1 MKTGDLKHKKM
12 FTGLITHVGE
22 VSKIRASDKNDTYI
36 GIDINWNDD
45 LIIGSSVCCNGVWL
59 TVIDKKLNYFGVEL
73 SNETI
78 KRTNFQY
85 MKLNNAINLEKSLK
99 IGDELGGHNVTGHID
114 GLAKLTKII
123 QIKSSYELWFKVSE
137 EIIKYLAEKG
147 SVALNGISLT
157 INKVE
162 NNIFSVNI
170 IKHTWNNT
178 NLPYVQIGSFINLEV
193 DIISRYVSR
202 HIENYIKK

>member
-1 MKTGDLKHKKM
+1 M
-12 FTGLITHVGE
+12 FTGLITHVGK
-22 VSKIRASDKNDTYI
+22 VSKIKASDKNDTYV
-36 GIDINWNDD
+36 GIEINWKDD
-45 LIIGSSVCCNGVWL
+45 FNIGSSICCNGVCL
-59 TVIDKKLNYFGVEL
+59 TVIDKKINYFGVEL

-85 MKLNNAINLEKSLK
+85 LNLNNLINLEKSLK

-114 GLAKLTKII
+114 GLAKLSKII
-123 QIKSSYELWFKVSE
+123 QIKSSYELWFEVRE

-162 NNIFSVNI
+162 DNF
-170 IKHTWNNT
+170 
-178 NLPYVQIGSFINLEV
+178 F
-193 DIISRYVSR
+193 R
-202 HIENYIKK
+202 

>member
-1 MKTGDLKHKKM
+1 M
-12 FTGLITHVGE
+12 FTGLITHLGK
-22 VSKIRASDKNDTYI
+22 VSEIKETDKKDTYV
-36 GIDINWNDD
+36 GIDIKWKDD
-45 LIIGSSVCCNGVWL
+45 LNIGSSVCCNGVCL
-59 TVIDKKLNYFGVEL
+59 TIVYKKLNYFGVEL

-85 MKLNNAINLEKSLK
+85 LKLNSTINLEKSLK
-99 IGDELGGHNVTGHID
+99 IGDELGGHYVTGHID
-114 GLAKLTKII
+114 GLAKLSKII
-123 QIKSSYELWFKVSE
+123 QIKSSYELWFEVRD
-137 EIIKYLAEKG
+137 EITKYLAEKG

-162 NNIFSVNI
+162 DNFFSVNI

-178 NLPYVQIGSFINLEV
+178 NLYSYQVGSFINLEV

-202 HIENYIKK
+202 HIENYIKI

>member
-1 MKTGDLKHKKM
+1 
-12 FTGLITHVGE
+12 
-22 VSKIRASDKNDTYI
+22 
-36 GIDINWNDD
+36 
-45 LIIGSSVCCNGVWL
+45 
-59 TVIDKKLNYFGVEL
+59 
-73 SNETI
+73 
-78 KRTNFQY
+78 

-137 EIIKYLAEKG
+137 EITKYLAEKG

-162 NNIFSVNI
+162 NNFFSVNI

-178 NLPYVQIGSFINLEV
+178 NLPSYQLGSFVNLEV

-202 HIENYIKK
+202 HIENYIKT

>member
-1 MKTGDLKHKKM
+1 M
-12 FTGLITHVGE
+12 FTGLITHVGK
-22 VSKIRASDKNDTYI
+22 VSVIKETENNDTYV
-36 GIDINWNDD
+36 GIEIKWNDD
-45 LIIGSSVCCNGVWL
+45 LNIGSSVCCNGVCL
-59 TVIDKKLNYFGVEL
+59 TVIEKKINYFGVEL
-73 SNETI
+73 SSETI

-85 MKLNNAINLEKSLK
+85 LKLNNKINLEKSLK

-137 EIIKYLAEKG
+137 EITKYLAEKG

-162 NNIFSVNI
+162 NNFFSVNI
-170 IKHTWNNT
+170 IQHTWNNT
-178 NLPYVQIGSFINLEV
+178 NLPNYQIGSFINLEV

>member
-1 MKTGDLKHKKM
+1 M
-12 FTGLITHVGE
+12 FTGLITHVGK
-22 VSKIRASDKNDTYI
+22 VSEIKETENNDTYV
-36 GIDINWNDD
+36 GIDIKWNDD
-45 LIIGSSVCCNGVWL
+45 LNIGSSVCCNGVCL
-59 TVIDKKLNYFGVEL
+59 TVIEKKINYFGVEL
-73 SNETI
+73 SSETI

-85 MKLNNAINLEKSLK
+85 LKLNNKINLEKSLK

-114 GLAKLTKII
+114 GLAKLSKII
-123 QIKSSYELWFKVSE
+123 QIKSSYELWFEVKE
-137 EIIKYLAEKG
+137 EITKYLAEKG

-162 NNIFSVNI
+162 DNFFSVNI

-178 NLPYVQIGSFINLEV
+178 NISSYQVGSFINLEV

-202 HIENYIKK
+202 HIKNYIKK

>member
-1 MKTGDLKHKKM
+1 M
-12 FTGLITHVGE
+12 FTGLITHLGK
-22 VSKIRASDKNDTYI
+22 VSEIKETKKNDTYV

-45 LIIGSSVCCNGVWL
+45 LNIGSSVCCNGVCL
-59 TVIDKKLNYFGVEL
+59 TVIDKKINYFGVEV

-78 KRTNFQY
+78 NRTNFQY
-85 MKLNNAINLEKSLK
+85 LKLNSTINLEKSLK

-114 GLAKLTKII
+114 GLVKLSKII
-123 QIKSSYELWFKVSE
+123 QIKSSYELWFEVSE
-137 EIIKYLAEKG
+137 EITKYLAEKG

-162 NNIFSVNI
+162 NNFFSVNI

-178 NLPYVQIGSFINLEV
+178 NLSSYQVGSFINLEV

-202 HIENYIKK
+202 HIENYIKI

>member
-1 MKTGDLKHKKM
+1 M
-12 FTGLITHVGE
+12 FTGLITHLG
-22 VSKIRASDKNDTYI
+22 KISEIIETDKNDTYV
-36 GIDINWNDD
+36 GIDIKWNDD
-45 LIIGSSVCCNGVWL
+45 LNIGSSVCCNGVCL
-59 TVIDKKLNYFGVEL
+59 TVVNKKLNYFGVEL

-85 MKLNNAINLEKSLK
+85 LKLNSIINLEKSLK

-114 GLAKLTKII
+114 GLAKLSKII
-123 QIKSSYELWFKVSE
+123 QIKSSYELWFEVRE
-137 EIIKYLAEKG
+137 EIIKYLTEKG

-162 NNIFSVNI
+162 DNFFSVNI

-178 NLPYVQIGSFINLEV
+178 NLSSYQVGSFINLEV

-202 HIENYIKK
+202 HIDNYIKR

>member
-1 MKTGDLKHKKM
+1 
-12 FTGLITHVGE
+12 
-22 VSKIRASDKNDTYI
+22 
-36 GIDINWNDD
+36 
-45 LIIGSSVCCNGVWL
+45 
-59 TVIDKKLNYFGVEL
+59 
-73 SNETI
+73 
-78 KRTNFQY
+78 

-137 EIIKYLAEKG
+137 EITKYLAEKG

-162 NNIFSVNI
+162 NNFFSVNI
-170 IKHTWNNT
+170 IQHTWNNT
-178 NLPYVQIGSFINLEV
+178 NLPNYQIGSFINLEV

>member
-1 MKTGDLKHKKM
+1 M
-12 FTGLITHVGE
+12 FTGLITHLGK
-22 VSKIRASDKNDTYI
+22 VSEIKETENNDTYV
-36 GIDINWNDD
+36 GIDIKWNDD
-45 LIIGSSVCCNGVWL
+45 LNIGSSVCCNGVCL
-59 TVIDKKLNYFGVEL
+59 TVIEKKINYFGVEL
-73 SNETI
+73 SSETI

-85 MKLNNAINLEKSLK
+85 LKLNNKINLEKSLK

-114 GLAKLTKII
+114 GLAKLSKII
-123 QIKSSYELWFKVSE
+123 QIKSSYELWFEVKE
-137 EIIKYLAEKG
+137 EITKYLAEKG

-162 NNIFSVNI
+162 DNFFSVNI

-178 NLPYVQIGSFINLEV
+178 NLSSYQVGSFINLEV

-202 HIENYIKK
+202 HIKNYIKK

>member
-1 MKTGDLKHKKM
+1 M
-12 FTGLITHVGE
+12 FTGLITHVGK
-22 VSKIRASDKNDTYI
+22 VSEIKETENNDTYV
-36 GIDINWNDD
+36 GIDIKWNDD
-45 LIIGSSVCCNGVWL
+45 LNIGSSVCCNGVCL
-59 TVIDKKLNYFGVEL
+59 TVIEKKINYFGVEL
-73 SNETI
+73 SSETI

-85 MKLNNAINLEKSLK
+85 MKLNNKINLEKSLK

-114 GLAKLTKII
+114 GLAKLSKII
-123 QIKSSYELWFKVSE
+123 QIKSSYELWFEVKE
-137 EIIKYLAEKG
+137 EITKYLAEKG

-162 NNIFSVNI
+162 DNFFSVNI

-178 NLPYVQIGSFINLEV
+178 NLSSYQVGSFINLEV

-202 HIENYIKK
+202 HIKNYIKR

>member
-1 MKTGDLKHKKM
+1 M
-12 FTGLITHVGE
+12 FTGLITHVGK
-22 VSKIRASDKNDTYI
+22 VSEIKASDKNDTYI

-45 LIIGSSVCCNGVWL
+45 LIIGSSVCCNGVCL
-59 TVIDKKLNYFGVEL
+59 TVIDKKINYFGVEL
-73 SNETI
+73 SNETF

-114 GLAKLTKII
+114 GLAKLSKII
-123 QIKSSYELWFKVSE
+123 QIKSSYELWFEVKE
-137 EIIKYLAEKG
+137 EITKYLAEKG

-162 NNIFSVNI
+162 NNFFSVNI

-178 NLPYVQIGSFINLEV
+178 NLSSYQVGSFINLEV

-202 HIENYIKK
+202 HIDNYIKR

>member
-1 MKTGDLKHKKM
+1 M
-12 FTGLITHVGE
+12 FTGLITHVGK
-22 VSKIRASDKNDTYI
+22 VSEIKETENNDTYV
-36 GIDINWNDD
+36 GIDIKWNDD
-45 LIIGSSVCCNGVWL
+45 LNIGSSVCCNGVCL
-59 TVIDKKLNYFGVEL
+59 TVIEKKINYFGVEL
-73 SNETI
+73 SSETI

-85 MKLNNAINLEKSLK
+85 LKLNNKINLEKSLK

-114 GLAKLTKII
+114 GLAKLSKII
-123 QIKSSYELWFKVSE
+123 QIKSSYELWFEVKE
-137 EIIKYLAEKG
+137 EITKYLAEKG

-162 NNIFSVNI
+162 DNFFSVNI

-178 NLPYVQIGSFINLEV
+178 NISSYQVGSFINLEV

-202 HIENYIKK
+202 HIKNYIKR

>member
-1 MKTGDLKHKKM
+1 M
-12 FTGLITHVGE
+12 FTGLITHVGK
-22 VSKIRASDKNDTYI
+22 VSEIKETDKNDTYV
-36 GIDINWNDD
+36 GIDIKWNDD
-45 LIIGSSVCCNGVWL
+45 LVIGSSVCCNGVCL
-59 TVIDKKLNYFGVEL
+59 TVIDKKINYFGVEL

-78 KRTNFQY
+78 NRTNFQY
-85 MKLNNAINLEKSLK
+85 LKLNSTINLEKSLK

-114 GLAKLTKII
+114 GLAKLSKII
-123 QIKSSYELWFKVSE
+123 QIKSSYELWFEVKE
-137 EIIKYLAEKG
+137 EITKYLAEKG

-157 INKVE
+157 INRVKD
-162 NNIFSVNI
+162 NFFSVNI

-178 NLPYVQIGSFINLEV
+178 NLPSYQEGSFINLEV

>member
-1 MKTGDLKHKKM
+1 M
-12 FTGLITHVGE
+12 FTGLITHVGK
-22 VSKIRASDKNDTYI
+22 VSEIKETENNDTYV
-36 GIDINWNDD
+36 GIDIKWNDD
-45 LIIGSSVCCNGVWL
+45 LNIGSSVCCNGVCL
-59 TVIDKKLNYFGVEL
+59 TVIEKKINYFGVEL
-73 SNETI
+73 SSETI

-85 MKLNNAINLEKSLK
+85 LKLNNKINLEKSLK

-114 GLAKLTKII
+114 GLAKLSKII
-123 QIKSSYELWFKVSE
+123 QIKSSYELWFEVKE
-137 EIIKYLAEKG
+137 EITKYLAEKG

-162 NNIFSVNI
+162 DNYFSVNI

-178 NLPYVQIGSFINLEV
+178 NISSYQVGSFINLEV

-202 HIENYIKK
+202 HIKNYIKR

>member
-1 MKTGDLKHKKM
+1 M
-12 FTGLITHVGE
+12 FTGLITHVGK
-22 VSKIRASDKNDTYI
+22 VSEIKETENNDTYV
-36 GIDINWNDD
+36 GINIKWNDD
-45 LIIGSSVCCNGVWL
+45 LVIGSSVCCNGVCL
-59 TVIDKKLNYFGVEL
+59 TVIDKKINYFGVEL

-78 KRTNFQY
+78 NRTNFQY
-85 MKLNNAINLEKSLK
+85 LKLNSTINLEKSLK

-114 GLAKLTKII
+114 GLVKLSKII
-123 QIKSSYELWFKVSE
+123 QIKSSYELWFEVSE
-137 EIIKYLAEKG
+137 EITKYLAEKG

-162 NNIFSVNI
+162 DNFFSVNI

-178 NLPYVQIGSFINLEV
+178 NLSSYQVGSFINLEV

-202 HIENYIKK
+202 HIKNYIKK

>member
-1 MKTGDLKHKKM
+1 M
-12 FTGLITHVGE
+12 FTGLITHVG
-22 VSKIRASDKNDTYI
+22 KISEIKESDKNDTYI

-45 LIIGSSVCCNGVWL
+45 LVIGSSVCCNNGVCL

-85 MKLNNAINLEKSLK
+85 MKLNNAINLENPK

-114 GLAKLTKII
+114 GLAKLSKII

-137 EIIKYLAEKG
+137 EITKYLAEKG

-162 NNIFSVNI
+162 NNFF
-170 IKHTWNNT
+170 
-178 NLPYVQIGSFINLEV
+178 G
-193 DIISRYVSR
+193 
-202 HIENYIKK
+202 

>member
-1 MKTGDLKHKKM
+1 M
-12 FTGLITHVGE
+12 FTGLITHVGK
-22 VSKIRASDKNDTYI
+22 VSEIKETENNDTYV
-36 GIDINWNDD
+36 GIYIKWNDD
-45 LIIGSSVCCNGVWL
+45 LNIGSSVCCNGVCL
-59 TVIDKKLNYFGVEL
+59 TVIDKKINYFGVEL
-73 SNETI
+73 SSETI

-85 MKLNNAINLEKSLK
+85 LKLNNKINLEKSLK

-114 GLAKLTKII
+114 GLAKLSKII
-123 QIKSSYELWFKVSE
+123 QIKSSYELWFEVKE
-137 EIIKYLAEKG
+137 EITKYLAEKG

-162 NNIFSVNI
+162 NNFFSVNI

-178 NLPYVQIGSFINLEV
+178 NLSSYQVGSFINLEV

-202 HIENYIKK
+202 HIKNYIKK

>member
-1 MKTGDLKHKKM
+1 M
-12 FTGLITHVGE
+12 FTGLITHLGK
-22 VSKIRASDKNDTYI
+22 VSEIIETDKNDTYV
-36 GIDINWNDD
+36 GIDIKWNDD
-45 LIIGSSVCCNGVWL
+45 LNIGSSVCCNGVCL
-59 TVIDKKLNYFGVEL
+59 TVANKKLNYFGVEL

-85 MKLNNAINLEKSLK
+85 LKLNSTINLEKSLK

-114 GLAKLTKII
+114 GLAKLSKII
-123 QIKSSYELWFKVSE
+123 QIKSSYELWFEVKE
-137 EIIKYLAEKG
+137 EITKYLAEKG

-162 NNIFSVNI
+162 DNFFSVNI

-178 NLPYVQIGSFINLEV
+178 NLSSYQVGSFINLEV

-202 HIENYIKK
+202 HIKNYIKR

>member
-1 MKTGDLKHKKM
+1 M
-12 FTGLITHVGE
+12 FTGLITHVGK
-22 VSKIRASDKNDTYI
+22 VSEIKETENNDAYV
-36 GIDINWNDD
+36 GIDIKWNDD
-45 LIIGSSVCCNGVWL
+45 LNIGSSVCCNGVCL
-59 TVIDKKLNYFGVEL
+59 TVIDKKINYFGVEL
-73 SNETI
+73 SSETI

-85 MKLNNAINLEKSLK
+85 LKLNNKINLEKSLK

-114 GLAKLTKII
+114 GLAKLSKII
-123 QIKSSYELWFKVSE
+123 QIKSSYELWFEVKE
-137 EIIKYLAEKG
+137 EITKYLAEKG

-162 NNIFSVNI
+162 DNFFSVNI

-178 NLPYVQIGSFINLEV
+178 NISSYKVGSFINLEV

-202 HIENYIKK
+202 HIKNYIKR

>member
-1 MKTGDLKHKKM
+1 M
-12 FTGLITHVGE
+12 FTGLITHVGK
-22 VSKIRASDKNDTYI
+22 VSEIKETENNDTYV
-36 GIDINWNDD
+36 GIDIKWNDD
-45 LIIGSSVCCNGVWL
+45 LNIGSSVCCNGVCL
-59 TVIDKKLNYFGVEL
+59 TVIEKKINYFGVEL
-73 SNETI
+73 SSETI

-85 MKLNNAINLEKSLK
+85 LKLNNKINLEKSLK

-114 GLAKLTKII
+114 GLAKLSKII
-123 QIKSSYELWFKVSE
+123 QIKSSYELWFEVKE
-137 EIIKYLAEKG
+137 EITKYLAEKG

-162 NNIFSVNI
+162 DNFFSVNI

-178 NLPYVQIGSFINLEV
+178 NISSYQVGSFINLEV

-202 HIENYIKK
+202 HIKDYIKR

>member
-1 MKTGDLKHKKM
+1 M
-12 FTGLITHVGE
+12 FTGLITHVGK
-22 VSKIRASDKNDTYI
+22 VSEIKETENNDTYV
-36 GIDINWNDD
+36 GIDIKWNDD
-45 LIIGSSVCCNGVWL
+45 LNIGSSVCCNGVCL
-59 TVIDKKLNYFGVEL
+59 TVIEKKINYFGVEL
-73 SNETI
+73 SSETI

-85 MKLNNAINLEKSLK
+85 LKLNNKINLEKSLK

-114 GLAKLTKII
+114 GLAKLSKII
-123 QIKSSYELWFKVSE
+123 QIKSSYELWFEVKE
-137 EIIKYLAEKG
+137 EITKYLAEKG

-162 NNIFSVNI
+162 NNFFSVNI

-178 NLPYVQIGSFINLEV
+178 NLSSYQVGSFINLEV

-202 HIENYIKK
+202 HIKNYIKK

>member
-1 MKTGDLKHKKM
+1 M
-12 FTGLITHVGE
+12 FTGLITHVGK
-22 VSKIRASDKNDTYI
+22 VSEIKETDKNDTYV
-36 GIDINWNDD
+36 GIDIKWNDD
-45 LIIGSSVCCNGVWL
+45 LNIGSSVCCNGVCL
-59 TVIDKKLNYFGVEL
+59 TVVNKKLNYFGVEL

-85 MKLNNAINLEKSLK
+85 LKLNSTINLEKSLK
-99 IGDELGGHNVTGHID
+99 IGDELGGHYVTGHID
-114 GLAKLTKII
+114 GLARLSKII
-123 QIKSSYELWFKVSE
+123 QIKSSYELWFEVRE
-137 EIIKYLAEKG
+137 EITKYLAEKG

-162 NNIFSVNI
+162 NNFFSVNI

-178 NLPYVQIGSFINLEV
+178 NLSSYQVGSFINLEV

-202 HIENYIKK
+202 HIKNYIKK

>member
-1 MKTGDLKHKKM
+1 M
-12 FTGLITHVGE
+12 FTGLITHLGK
-22 VSKIRASDKNDTYI
+22 VSEIKETDKNDTYV
-36 GIDINWNDD
+36 GIDIKWKDD
-45 LIIGSSVCCNGVWL
+45 LNIGSSVCCNGVCL
-59 TVIDKKLNYFGVEL
+59 TIVYKKLNYFGVEL

-85 MKLNNAINLEKSLK
+85 LKLNSTINLEKSLK
-99 IGDELGGHNVTGHID
+99 IGDELGGHYVTGHID
-114 GLAKLTKII
+114 GLAKLSKII
-123 QIKSSYELWFKVSE
+123 QIKSSYELWFEVRD
-137 EIIKYLAEKG
+137 EITKYLAEKG

-162 NNIFSVNI
+162 DNFFSVNI

-178 NLPYVQIGSFINLEV
+178 NLSSYQVGSFINLEV

-202 HIENYIKK
+202 HIDNYIKR

>member
-1 MKTGDLKHKKM
+1 M
-12 FTGLITHVGE
+12 FTGLITHVGK
-22 VSKIRASDKNDTYI
+22 VSEIKETENNDTYV
-36 GIDINWNDD
+36 GIDIKWNDD
-45 LIIGSSVCCNGVWL
+45 LNIGSSVCCNGVCL
-59 TVIDKKLNYFGVEL
+59 TVIEKKINYFGVEL
-73 SNETI
+73 SCETI

-85 MKLNNAINLEKSLK
+85 LKLNNKINLEKSLK

-114 GLAKLTKII
+114 GLAKLSKII
-123 QIKSSYELWFKVSE
+123 QIKSSYELWFEVRD
-137 EIIKYLAEKG
+137 EITKYLAEKG

-162 NNIFSVNI
+162 DNFFSVNI

-178 NLPYVQIGSFINLEV
+178 NLSNYQVGSFINLEV

-202 HIENYIKK
+202 HIDNYIKR

>member
-1 MKTGDLKHKKM
+1 M
-12 FTGLITHVGE
+12 FTGLITHIGK
-22 VSKIRASDKNDTYI
+22 VSKIKPSDKNDTYV
-36 GIDINWNDD
+36 GIEIKWNDD
-45 LIIGSSVCCNGVWL
+45 LIIGSSVCCNGVCL

-78 KRTNFQY
+78 KKTNFQY
-85 MKLNNAINLEKSLK
+85 TKLNNAINLEKSLK

-114 GLAKLTKII
+114 GLAKLSKIM
-123 QIKSSYELWFKVSE
+123 QIKSSYELRFEVSN

-162 NNIFSVNI
+162 KNFFSVNI

-178 NLPYVQIGSFINLEV
+178 NLPNYQIGSFLNLEV

-202 HIENYIKK
+202 HIENYIKT

>member
-1 MKTGDLKHKKM
+1 M
-12 FTGLITHVGE
+12 FTGLITHVGK
-22 VSKIRASDKNDTYI
+22 VSEIKETENNDTYV
-36 GIDINWNDD
+36 GIEIKWNDD
-45 LIIGSSVCCNGVWL
+45 LNIGSSVCCNGVCL
-59 TVIDKKLNYFGVEL
+59 TVIEKKINYFGVEL
-73 SNETI
+73 SSETI

-85 MKLNNAINLEKSLK
+85 LKLNNKINLEKSLK

-114 GLAKLTKII
+114 GLAKLSKII
-123 QIKSSYELWFKVSE
+123 QIKSSYELWFEVKE
-137 EIIKYLAEKG
+137 EITNYLAEKG

-162 NNIFSVNI
+162 NNFFSVNI

-178 NLPYVQIGSFINLEV
+178 NLSSYQVGSFINLEV

-202 HIENYIKK
+202 HIKNYIKR